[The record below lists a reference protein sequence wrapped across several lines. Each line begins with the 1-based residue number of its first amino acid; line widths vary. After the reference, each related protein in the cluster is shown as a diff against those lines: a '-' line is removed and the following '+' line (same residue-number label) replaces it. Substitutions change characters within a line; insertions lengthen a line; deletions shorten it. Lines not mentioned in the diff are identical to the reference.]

1 VNGLRLLL
9 CSTLIAGALLGQFD
23 KQPSPADQEIMRNFV
38 GTWKLAALNGERP
51 TTGSA
56 NAVSDQ
62 ATGTIIYDDTGH
74 VSVQILYQLNRP
86 KFAKGPSS
94 GTTEE
99 KAAAFDSYTAYWG
112 TYTVDAKAGTVTHHI
127 QGALNPNN
135 VGKDN
140 LRYYEFHGNRLTLN
154 NPDDGKGGFR
164 DRKDTSR
171 QLVWERIGTR

>member
-9 CSTLIAGALLGQFD
+9 CSTLAAGALLGQTGAPPSASD
-23 KQPSPADQEIMRNFV
+23 KEIMRKFV

-51 TTGSA
+51 TTGAA

-62 ATGTIIYDDTGH
+62 ATGTIIYDNTGH
-74 VSVQILYQLNRP
+74 VAVQILYKLNRD
-86 KFAKGPSS
+86 KFVGGPSN

-112 TYTVDAKAGTVTHHI
+112 TYTVNAKAGTVTHHI

-171 QLVWERIGTR
+171 QLVWEQIETR